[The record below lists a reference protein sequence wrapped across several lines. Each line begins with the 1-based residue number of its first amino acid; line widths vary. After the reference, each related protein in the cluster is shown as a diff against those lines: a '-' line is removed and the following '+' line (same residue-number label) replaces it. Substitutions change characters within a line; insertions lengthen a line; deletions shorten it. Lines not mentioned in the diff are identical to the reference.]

1 MLPSSSFNTFY
12 RAGLQVT
19 TSKQLFCCTTLRDDH
34 HPNQIAKSFLGE
46 HSQVCSARFFV
57 NLYQATKEP
66 LVLKTNNKTQLH
78 QGQQSCKCIS
88 RLCHRSCFSC
98 GQEQN
103 FNICGHKIIEV
114 VAVGLPCCKLSSK
127 SVPSIYPALEKGR
140 DLTLDT
146 PLWIQ
151 FWRGDW
157 CIRSRMMK
165 SGVETWGQQ
174 PLFHMCVEQTSH
186 RMVYFWVPLL
196 DRMEHNCDFNL
207 KPQQS
212 STY

>member
-1 MLPSSSFNTFY
+1 MLSACCHPPVLILFTGQVS
-12 RAGLQVT
+12 QVT

-78 QGQQSCKCIS
+78 QGQQSCKFHQQIVS
-88 RLCHRSCFSC
+88 SLLLSC

-103 FNICGHKIIEV
+103 FNICGHTIIEV

-140 DLTLDT
+140 DVTLDT
-146 PLWIQ
+146 PLLNSI
-151 FWRGDW
+151 
-157 CIRSRMMK
+157 
-165 SGVETWGQQ
+165 
-174 PLFHMCVEQTSH
+174 
-186 RMVYFWVPLL
+186 
-196 DRMEHNCDFNL
+196 L
-207 KPQQS
+207 KG
-212 STY
+212 